1 MGIFL
6 IGLIALL
13 LFVVSMFDCKIDY
26 ELRINENHHN
36 AVIDGNE
43 SMPKTNDNT
52 SNVLVLSLN

>member
-36 AVIDGNE
+36 AVIDGN
-43 SMPKTNDNT
+43 DNT
-52 SNVLVLSLN
+52 SQSNDSMGTVLVLSLN